1 MSILVKIKSFLTG
14 DYFKISLLAAF
25 IFWIIYPLSNS
36 INFYQNDDWI
46 YYKTIQ
52 QFLTGDYVMPGYIE
66 ALFYTQGFLGT
77 VYAYLFGLDKLPV
90 LTLIISILTFYIFAI
105 TIRKHYLN
113 NFKDTALVSIMLLIS
128 PLYIY
133 STLGFMSDMYF
144 LFFVAIS
151 IFFIE
156 EFLKEYKYKDFI
168 FLNLAIV
175 IGFFVRQLSI
185 IVGFAFFLI
194 LLFKRKYKWAIAQL
208 ISSVS
213 LFLAYLYLVPKTRTM
228 EKHQNLLFENL
239 LNPSYIFTTT
249 YVGVIYAI
257 MTILPLT
264 ILIISKF
271 IKTRPGLLKSGLFIL
286 SSLVVYFLFSY
297 LFNPS
302 NTTNPN
308 FYYLKNT
315 VDKKG
320 FFTGTSLGQKYG
332 LMYEQEI
339 YYYFELIT
347 KITLA
352 FFITSIIFYIKR
364 SLNFYSIFIILYLG
378 FMTVLGGGLYDR
390 YYLTLIPVA
399 ILFILNLAKEFNYI
413 TRFLSVISILIVSFY
428 SYNFAMEFVILNNN
442 IWDTSKEVSQK
453 TDTSYKRIQAG
464 NAWNRT
470 YYNDKF
476 DKYRFSFEKR
486 ETDPEIKCCFKLY
499 DTVEVN
505 FVFNMFNDSKIY
517 LYKRDY

>member
-1 MSILVKIKSFLTG
+1 MPPLSRIKSFLLN
-14 DYFKISLLAAF
+14 DYFKISLLAVLV
-25 IFWIIYPLSNS
+25 FWAIYPLSNS

-46 YYKTIQ
+46 YYLTIQ
-52 QFLTGDYVMPGYIE
+52 QFLTGNYVMPGYIE

-77 VYAYLFGLDKLPV
+77 VYANFFGLSKLPV
-90 LTLIISILTFYIFAI
+90 LTLIVSALTFYIFAI
-105 TIRKHYLN
+105 TVRKHHLN
-113 NFKDTALVSIMLLIS
+113 SFKDTTIVAVMLLVS
-128 PLYIY
+128 PLYVY
-133 STLGFMSDMYF
+133 ATLGFMSDMYF
-144 LFFVAIS
+144 LFFMVLS

-156 EFLKEYKYKDFI
+156 EFLKDYKYKNFI
-168 FLNLAIV
+168 FLNLAII
-175 IGFFVRQLSI
+175 IGFFVRQLS
-185 IVGFAFFLI
+185 VLLGFAFFIVLLI
-194 LLFKRKYKWAIAQL
+194 KRKYKLALLQFTLSISL
-208 ISSVS
+208 ILV
-213 LFLAYLYLVPKTRTM
+213 YLYLVPKTATM

-249 YVGVIYAI
+249 YVGVIYAV

-271 IKTRPGLLKSGLFIL
+271 IKSKPGLLKSGLFIL
-286 SSLVVYFLFSY
+286 TSLAFYFLFNY

-315 VDKKG
+315 VDKRG
-320 FFTGTSLGQKYG
+320 FFTGSSLGQKYG

-352 FFITSIIFYIKR
+352 FFITSVIFYIR
-364 SLNFYSIFIILYLG
+364 RTLNFYSIFIILYLG
-378 FMTVLGGGLYDR
+378 FMSVLGGGLYDR
-390 YYLTLIPVA
+390 YYLPLIPIA
-399 ILFILNLAKEFNYI
+399 ILFILNLANEFNFT
-413 TRFLSVISILIVSFY
+413 TRAISVVSILIVSFY
-428 SYNFAMEFVILNNN
+428 SYNFAMDFVILNNN
-442 IWDTSKEVSQK
+442 IWETSREVSQK
-453 TDTSYKRIQAG
+453 TGTSYKRILAG

-499 DTVEVN
+499 DTVEVY
-505 FVFNMFNDSKIY
+505 FVFNIFKDSKIY